1 MNGVGKMRW
10 KERVLTLTPYQ
21 PGKSIESVKRQYNLE
36 RIVKLASNEN
46 PYGCSKKVLAAL
58 QANLQDLEIYP
69 DGYGTI
75 LREKLAQFLQ
85 VEEEELIFGNGSDN
99 LIQIIS
105 RALLHP
111 NASTVMAAPT
121 FSQYRHNAVIEG
133 AIIKEVPLING
144 EHDLEGMLAAID
156 DQTNVIWLCSPNN
169 PTGTYI
175 PENKLTSFLEKVP
188 SHILVVLDEA
198 YYEYVTAADYYNSIE
213 LTRKYQNLI
222 VLRTFSKIYG
232 LASFRVGYGVANRNI
247 IKALESVREPF
258 NVNSLGQL
266 AAAAA
271 VMDQEFVEECK
282 MKNRQGLQQFYD
294 FCKQNQL
301 SYYPSQTNF
310 ILIDFKV
317 DGDRVFQFLLEKGFI
332 VRSGKALGFPTAVR
346 ITVGS
351 REQNEG
357 VLKAIEQFF
366 IELKHEHVGVQGE
379 SN

>member
-1 MNGVGKMRW
+1 MRW

-21 PGKSIESVKRQYNLE
+21 PGKSIESVKKQYNLE

-46 PYGCSKKVLAAL
+46 PYGCSKKVLTAL
-58 QANLQDLEIYP
+58 RENLQSVEIYP
-69 DGYGTI
+69 DGYATN

-85 VEEEELIFGNGSDN
+85 VDEEELIFGNGSDN

-111 NASTVMAAPT
+111 EASTIMAAPT

-133 AIIKEVPLING
+133 AIIKEVPLVNG

-156 DQTNVIWLCSPNN
+156 GRTNIIWVCSPNN

-175 PENKLTSFLEKVP
+175 SESKLTAFLDKVP
-188 SHILVVLDEA
+188 SDILVVLDEA

-213 LTRKYQNLI
+213 LTRNYENLI

-232 LASFRVGYGVANRNI
+232 LASLRVGYGVANRSI
-247 IKALESVREPF
+247 IKALEPAREPF
-258 NVNSLGQL
+258 NVNTLGHL
-266 AAAAA
+266 AALAA
-271 VMDQEFVEECK
+271 VGDQEFVEECK
-282 MKNRQGLQQFYD
+282 ISNRQGLQQFYD
-294 FCKQNQL
+294 FCEENQL

-310 ILIDFKV
+310 ILIDFNV
-317 DGDRVFQFLLEKGFI
+317 DGDQVFQFLLEKGFI

-351 REQNEG
+351 QEQNDG
-357 VLKAIEQFF
+357 VLKALGEFLV
-366 IELKHEHVGVQGE
+366 ELKQKRI
-379 SN
+379 SL